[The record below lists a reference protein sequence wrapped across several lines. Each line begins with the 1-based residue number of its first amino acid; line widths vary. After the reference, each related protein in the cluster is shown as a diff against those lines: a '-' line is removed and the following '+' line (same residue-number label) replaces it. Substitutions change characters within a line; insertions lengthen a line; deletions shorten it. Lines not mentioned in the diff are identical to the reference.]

1 MDDDLRQPLKRR
13 SFLSRLLAARPTAL
27 RAATVSCIAALAGIG
42 VWAVATHEPYG
53 GEPVVHMRIDTSDP
67 IVTSSLNKPSPQQQP
82 PSQNGNETDPDAA
95 PDEELDVGANTEVID
110 LTHLASPEAKRNGE
124 SDLDRVRRQLAQ
136 KNRVRDEAEVEA
148 PADAISIDQLPTS
161 RNQAVAPPRE
171 TISLV
176 PAPVARITGK
186 GPHGALPV
194 VAKDGTRAAKLY
206 ARPVPRE
213 QLLSNM
219 PKVALLIGGMGLNA
233 DLTRAT
239 VEALP
244 PEVSL
249 AFAPY
254 GDNLQQQANA
264 ARARGHEV
272 FLQLPMEPFGYPSI
286 DPGPRT
292 LLTSVT
298 AQQNIDSLHW
308 HLSRFSGYAG
318 VTNYLGAQF
327 AASEKAFGP
336 VLQELGKRGL
346 VYVDDGSKGLSRAT
360 GLAGKFGLTAR
371 SATITLDGDSPE
383 AIAAALQRLEAAARQ
398 NGFAIGTGAGLPT
411 TIKVIEQ
418 WHRSLGGRQIQLVP
432 VTAAFASRRG

>member
-67 IVTSSLNKPSPQQQP
+67 IVTSSLNKPEPQQP
-82 PSQNGNETDPDAA
+82 PTAPAGNEAGADTA

-110 LTHLASPEAKRNGE
+110 LTHLASPRSKAQWRVGSSSGFAASWPGRTGCGTKLKSKR
-124 SDLDRVRRQLAQ
+124 
-136 KNRVRDEAEVEA
+136 
-148 PADAISIDQLPTS
+148 PPTPFQS
-161 RNQAVAPPRE
+161 TSCQPREIEAVAPPRE

-176 PAPVARITGK
+176 PAPVSRITGK

-233 DLTRAT
+233 ELTRAT
-239 VEALP
+239 IEALP
-244 PEVSL
+244 PEISL

-292 LLTSVT
+292 LVTSAT
-298 AQQNIDSLHW
+298 AQQNIDSLYW

-336 VLQELGKRGL
+336 VLQELGQ
-346 VYVDDGSKGLSRAT
+346 
-360 GLAGKFGLTAR
+360 AR
-371 SATITLDGDSPE
+371 PCLCG
-383 AIAAALQRLEAAARQ
+383 
-398 NGFAIGTGAGLPT
+398 
-411 TIKVIEQ
+411 
-418 WHRSLGGRQIQLVP
+418 
-432 VTAAFASRRG
+432 